1 MSQNLPT
8 TDYEIIIINDGST
21 DKTSDIIQNFLIQ
34 EAQDN
39 IRVINQKNQGLS
51 AARNVGLDEAKG
63 EYVWFVDS
71 DDWIEH
77 RCLKGISDLLVGS
90 GTDVVILET
99 FMCQDHKEIVVCRE
113 CSMAQ
118 TTMTSRL
125 FDKIWIY
132 PYSGAQFYIFRRSYL
147 ITEKLRFREG
157 IYFEDLLFTPVALAK
172 SNTVFFYK
180 HPIYH
185 YRIRSNSITT
195 TSVSPKKSS
204 DLLFV
209 LDRMLDLYGRSDSVN
224 KEIYSLTAL
233 SIMKRLA
240 RSYINRLDKTD
251 SDRIRNRLIENDDLW
266 RILCNDA
273 SFKDWIIY
281 LVVKYFPFLC
291 GI

>member
-1 MSQNLPT
+1 
-8 TDYEIIIINDGST
+8 
-21 DKTSDIIQNFLIQ
+21 
-34 EAQDN
+34 
-39 IRVINQKNQGLS
+39 
-51 AARNVGLDEAKG
+51 
-63 EYVWFVDS
+63 
-71 DDWIEH
+71 
-77 RCLKGISDLLVGS
+77 
-90 GTDVVILET
+90 
-99 FMCQDHKEIVVCRE
+99 
-113 CSMAQ
+113 
-118 TTMTSRL
+118 
-125 FDKIWIY
+125 
-132 PYSGAQFYIFRRSYL
+132 
-147 ITEKLRFREG
+147 
-157 IYFEDLLFTPVALAK
+157 
-172 SNTVFFYK
+172 
-180 HPIYH
+180 H